1 MVSLIYRNLFQ
12 INLQVYLNYSTI
24 LKYFLK
30 YFTRMKKS
38 GFFSLFLLSS
48 GSLLVLSAF
57 VNHSS
62 LAPLSQKVLTDTVK
76 QERWIAPASA
86 DSIISPIVAS
96 PESVAKGEELYNMYC
111 FSCHGDTGYGD
122 GPAGGSMG
130 VRPANFHDRKV
141 ISQKDGSLF
150 WKLTNGKGNMPPF
163 KEALTE
169 EQRWQLVTFLR
180 ELGKSE

>member
-1 MVSLIYRNLFQ
+1 
-12 INLQVYLNYSTI
+12 
-24 LKYFLK
+24 
-30 YFTRMKKS
+30 MKKS
-38 GFFSLFLLSS
+38 IFLKLFLLST
-48 GSLLVLSAF
+48 GSLFTLSAF

-62 LAPLSQKVLTDTVK
+62 INPINQKVLTDTIN

-86 DSIISPIVAS
+86 DSVKSPLVAS
-96 PESVAKGEELYNMYC
+96 PESIAKGEELYNMYC

-122 GPAGGSMG
+122 GPAGGSLG
-130 VRPANFHDRKV
+130 IRPANFHDKKV
-141 ISQKDGSLF
+141 INQKDGSLF

-163 KEALTE
+163 KEALSE